1 MNPPMMCAPKPSSA
15 ATPFTAPRRASLH
28 GKGNAMDDDEDFDEI
43 PLAVLAGAIVV
54 MLIPAVVLVLKWTF

>member
-1 MNPPMMCAPKPSSA
+1 
-15 ATPFTAPRRASLH
+15 
-28 GKGNAMDDDEDFDEI
+28 MDDDEDFDEI